1 MSDDCGKNLNVV
13 FSSEN
18 KLLLDD
24 VRPKR
29 QKRESSYRAK
39 ALEKFKQL
47 KSRNKYEVEELEN
60 VYDTID
66 EKEYTKRVLDHQ
78 EDWIV
83 DDGLFDNIFFTCN

>member
-1 MSDDCGKNLNVV
+1 MWLELQIELNV
-13 FSSEN
+13 SNEN
-18 KLLLDD
+18 KLFLDD

-47 KSRNKYEVEELEN
+47 KSRNKYEVEELQN

-83 DDGLFDNIFFTCN
+83 DDGSYNIIFLTNN